1 MEQGKKTLRLAAVIA
16 AIMFLVMITLNGMA
30 NALPLNGVNTG
41 QLSDEIPNLFVPA
54 GLTFAIWGLIYALLL
69 GYAAATLVGA
79 FRKEDAPGWAAA
91 DGWIFSLNALFN
103 AVWILAWHWRMIP
116 LSMLLMLGIFGTLVL
131 LMERNHKAFSAL
143 PAATSGAEKLRRF
156 FIRVPILVYLGWIS
170 VATIANVTALLV
182 TAGWNGFG
190 LDPVIWTIIVIAA
203 GTVVGSLLVLRRGAV
218 SSALVVVWAYAG
230 IILKRSAIDEAS
242 SSPIIIAA
250 VLGALLVLVA
260 IVIRLGTKA
269 RRTA

>member
-1 MEQGKKTLRLAAVIA
+1 MEKEKKLVKISAVIA
-16 AIMFLVMITLNGMA
+16 AIMFLVMISLNGMA

-54 GLTFAIWGLIYALLL
+54 GLTFAIWGLIYLLLL
-69 GYAAATLVGA
+69 GYTVAIIAGA
-79 FRKEDAPGWAAA
+79 FRKADAPGWTAA

-103 AVWILAWHWRMIP
+103 ALWILAWHWRMIA

-131 LMERNHKAFSAL
+131 LMERNHKSFATL
-143 PAATSGAEKLRRF
+143 PAATSNGEKLRRF
-156 FIRVPILVYLGWIS
+156 YIRVPILVYLGWIS

-190 LDPVIWTIIVIAA
+190 LDPALWTIVVIVA
-203 GTVVGSLLVLRRGAV
+203 GTVVGSLLALMRGAV

-230 IILKRSAIDEAS
+230 IILKRSSIAEAS
-242 SSPIIIAA
+242 STPIIVAA
-250 VLGALLVLVA
+250 ALGTLVVLVS
-260 IVIRLGTKA
+260 IGIRLLKA
-269 RRTA
+269 RKDI